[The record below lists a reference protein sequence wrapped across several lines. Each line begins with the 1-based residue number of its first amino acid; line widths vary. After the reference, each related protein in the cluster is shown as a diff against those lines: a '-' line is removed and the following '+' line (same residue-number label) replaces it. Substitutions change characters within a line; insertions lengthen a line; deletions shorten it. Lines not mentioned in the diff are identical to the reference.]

1 MKLKNNCVKLN
12 EYFLIAIVLFFV
24 IISGK
29 IVYIAISPTVDGVDL
44 RQLAENNQTAKKLI
58 RANRGNI
65 YDSVGEV
72 LAQDVR
78 AYTVIAYLSDS
89 RTTDLTKPKH
99 VIDKN
104 YTANMLSKLINMD
117 PGHILKLLNYDV
129 YQVELGPGGRG
140 ITELKK
146 QQIEALDLPGIDFIQ
161 TKKRD
166 YPYGN
171 FAPYIIGYA
180 RKDDQE
186 EITGEM
192 GIESKYNEELKGKD
206 GSLIYQKDAYGYQ
219 IANTP
224 ETLIPSTDGYNIH
237 LTIDSNIQMYLENA
251 VMELGTKSTE
261 WGIITVADGKT
272 GAIVGSATF
281 PNFDPNTLEISNYNN
296 PLTSFIYEPGST
308 MKIFSFMA
316 AIENNL
322 YDGAEEYKSGNI
334 LVDNY
339 VIKDWNNIGWGDISF
354 DTGFTYSS
362 NTAAVLLAQRLGRD
376 KLTDFYEKLGF
387 SKETGIEL
395 PNEYNGQ
402 IEMIAESELASSA
415 YGQGITSTPI
425 QQIQAL
431 TSITNNGTTLKP
443 YIISKI
449 VDPKTNNLIYE
460 GKKTELNNVASKE
473 TISKV
478 IDLMDLTVN
487 GKDPATTGRRYHTD
501 KVTLIGKTGTAQYIG
516 ENGKYTSG
524 SRSIKSFAGVFP
536 KENPKYII
544 YISVKD
550 YKGTANDLPNIT
562 KSVVESIAKYKNIED
577 RETDIDKSKIIK
589 IENYINNKKEIAI
602 KKLEINNIKPIV
614 IGNGDVIVKQYPSK
628 ETIVTNNSKVFLLTN
643 GNEYIMPNV
652 IGWNSSEIITLVNL
666 IKLSYNINGYGKV
679 VDVST
684 KPGEI
689 INPSAILQITL
700 DNRSSK
706 VNE

>member
-12 EYFLIAIVLFFV
+12 EYFLIIIVLFFV

-89 RTTDLTKPKH
+89 RTTDFTKPKH

-224 ETLIPSTDGYNIH
+224 ETLIPSTDGYDIH

-628 ETIVTNNSKVFLLTN
+628 ETIVTNKSKVFLLTN

>member
-12 EYFLIAIVLFFV
+12 EYFLITIVLFFV

-224 ETLIPSTDGYNIH
+224 ETLIPSTDGYDIH